1 MTSLYNLLE
10 EMIQTN
16 STIKELEQ
24 AIKKLLPNVLIS
36 KNSIAAST
44 MVDARN
50 KPIVRIDS
58 KAKPTALFIT
68 VEEVDGTIKIVV
80 KAIVNNKESNLP
92 GHGQKLVG
100 AIAQVIRRRK
110 DVPFELVIDHDM
122 SGGFWERM
130 QSKYPDITFTFTN
143 ND

>member
-1 MTSLYNLLE
+1 
-10 EMIQTN
+10 MIQTN
-16 STIKELEQ
+16 SIIKELEQ
-24 AIKKLLPNVLIS
+24 AIKRLLPNVLIS

-58 KAKPTALFIT
+58 KAKPTALLIT
-68 VEEVDGTIKIVV
+68 VEEVGGTIKIAV

-92 GHGQKLVG
+92 GHGQKLFD
-100 AIAQVIRRRK
+100 AIAQVIRRHK
-110 DVPFELVIDHDM
+110 DVPFELVIDQDV

>member
-1 MTSLYNLLE
+1 
-10 EMIQTN
+10 MIQTN
-16 STIKELEQ
+16 SIIKELEQ
-24 AIKKLLPNVLIS
+24 AIKRLLPNVLIS

-58 KAKPTALFIT
+58 KAKPTALLIT
-68 VEEVDGTIKIVV
+68 VEEVDGTIKIAV

-92 GHGQKLVG
+92 GHGQKLFD
-100 AIAQVIRRRK
+100 AIAQVIRRHK
-110 DVPFELVIDHDM
+110 DVPSELVIDQDV